1 MDTRSRGLGL
11 GELQVSPSVPKCPQ
25 VLGKSPSRGVAAC
38 TRRSR
43 DGDTWGHLKF
53 AEFKLRRKNSL
64 RFRAAGRDVQG
75 ADYIGGR
82 GPPRPPPCDSA
93 RIWQK
98 FAKVCRS
105 APSKMS
111 CSLAKVCSLWA
122 CRAGL
127 QSDCENLQISKNF
140 TIPPC
145 IDSVMRLGQVRAW
158 CGWIVACEFRLSYRA
173 RIG

>member
-64 RFRAAGRDVQG
+64 RASASEPRGEMCRERII
-75 ADYIGGR
+75 YIGGR

-127 QSDCENLQISKNF
+127 QRTAKICRSRKIL
-140 TIPPC
+140 
-145 IDSVMRLGQVRAW
+145 
-158 CGWIVACEFRLSYRA
+158 LSPLELW
-173 RIG
+173 